1 LHLVTTSL
9 FFPSLLPY
17 LTQDSQVLLLR
28 GYFASTLGWWIT
40 RSFPRLDIQGFL
52 STTLHLSSEIKVT
65 NPFFDIVQSAI
76 MHPNEHTLKIQ
87 HAFAHFS
94 SLYGTRP
101 KGYFKDTELEGAEA
115 LDGSLFFLA
124 ARLTDEYLSKSTRNW
139 SHEGF
144 PARDSE

>member
-40 RSFPRLDIQGFL
+40 RGFPRLDIQGFL
-52 STTLHLSSEIKVT
+52 SATSRLSSEIKVAK
-65 NPFFDIVQSAI
+65 PFPDIVQSAI
-76 MHPNEHTLKIQ
+76 MHPNEHTLKTQ
-87 HAFAHFS
+87 RAFAHFS
-94 SLYGTRP
+94 SLYGARS

-115 LDGSLFFLA
+115 LDGSLFLLA
-124 ARLTDEYLSKSTRNW
+124 TRL
-139 SHEGF
+139 
-144 PARDSE
+144 